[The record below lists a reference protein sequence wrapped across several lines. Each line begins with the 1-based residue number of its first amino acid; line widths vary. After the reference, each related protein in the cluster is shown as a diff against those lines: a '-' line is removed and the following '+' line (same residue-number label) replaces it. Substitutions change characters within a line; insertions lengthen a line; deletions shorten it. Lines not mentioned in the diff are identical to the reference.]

1 VLLSLYPA
9 AANETLAAV
18 NGTTEVLDE
27 ARRLEDVF
35 PWMEVLERTID
46 VFQASLEI
54 FYKRPWTKYL

>member
-1 VLLSLYPA
+1 L

-46 VFQASLEI
+46 VFQASLEK
-54 FYKRPWTKYL
+54 KRPWTKYL